1 MDAQPAHGLS
11 CHWPAR
17 CEKPRNDAGF
27 GGFLGSGRKGGW
39 WWGGT
44 LRQTYVTQR
53 LRTAANSCGKMRN
66 SALVAGD
73 PTSSHLRLA
82 SAASG
87 YALRSFPRASTSTEK
102 EINHHRL
109 VLYLSTIGRAGRGLS
124 SLVNIQSAQVV
135 NIRSAAT
142 TFDLEKGRSSAYVE
156 RSSSSFQKIRGKAT
170 IERGNVDHCARRRGA

>member
-1 MDAQPAHGLS
+1 MGDEAGFASGVRVDAQPAHGLS

-39 WWGGT
+39 WGGGT

-109 VLYLSTIGRAGRGLS
+109 VLYLSTIGRAGRGLP
-124 SLVNIQSAQVV
+124 SLV
-135 NIRSAAT
+135 NIRSAGT
-142 TFDLEKGRSSAYVE
+142 IQETYRSYYGFIFKRKKQNKSLF
-156 RSSSSFQKIRGKAT
+156 S
-170 IERGNVDHCARRRGA
+170 NDH